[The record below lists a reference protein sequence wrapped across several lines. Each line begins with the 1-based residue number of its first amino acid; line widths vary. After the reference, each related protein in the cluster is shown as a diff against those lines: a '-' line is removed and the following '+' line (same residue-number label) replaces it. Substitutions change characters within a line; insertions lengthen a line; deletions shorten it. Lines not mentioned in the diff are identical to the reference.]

1 MRVDLKKKLKS
12 EKAVVVDSESLSCV
26 FDFWVGF
33 TEIDVDLLRFGW
45 TWRRSRVSCRLRL
58 VYWFTEAV
66 ITFW

>member
-26 FDFWVGF
+26 RFLVGF

-45 TWRRSRVSCRLRL
+45 TWRRSRVYCRLRL
-58 VYWFTEAV
+58 VYWFSEAV